1 MYYTDSV
8 SKKIRYVKEYFM
20 SLRAKL
26 ISFTT
31 LIAGIAAAVSLTVSM
46 VLMRDSME
54 EQFYKEIPGI
64 LSNISID
71 LQSDLFLGYSRAEAW
86 STNQLMLSWLK
97 DGEPEG
103 EEKEAVMRRLKEFAS
118 ESSVI
123 AAWVSSSSTKN
134 HYMTNANKE
143 VAFSVLSESD
153 SRDAWFFN
161 SLKLSDNVTFNINPS
176 KETGITGLWINAK
189 ALDGSKVLGIT
200 GVGLNL
206 SNTIENMKKAI
217 PSKNS
222 MIFLLDEDNNI
233 VVSSSND
240 NFNEKLSVHVPANT
254 TNIKGFPS
262 IKTWLKGVNQMVYSE
277 RKIGK
282 MPYKIGFL
290 APTDDFIPS
299 IIVMARWAIFLTCLV
314 ILLSIIIII
323 LFSSRI
329 VKRITGMQ
337 TTFKQIAQGDFTVR
351 MEEKNDELGKIGLYL
366 NTMAESLNSSFQTV
380 KNEALLMEN
389 VGIELSNSMVDTS
402 DATNDINKI
411 ISNAKDHTKMQA
423 LSIKKTAS
431 TMEEIIHSIN
441 TLNEQI
447 ENQAASVSM
456 SSSSIEEMVANI
468 ASITGTLEK
477 TDVAVN
483 DLSIATQDGKET
495 LQKSNNVTN
504 KIIEESGSLMEASN
518 VIQHIA
524 SQTNLLAMNAA
535 IEAAHAG
542 EAGKGFAVVADE
554 IRKLAEESSSQGK
567 NITMTLKELSV
578 GITSLSESTKIVESK
593 FNAIFELAEQVRQM
607 SNNLTE
613 AMHEQSNG
621 SNEVLRAIKEINNV
635 TQEVGES
642 SSEMLKG
649 GNLVAREM
657 EHLDEM
663 TNTIEACMDE
673 VDSGALKINNAV
685 QNVTNLTEKNNN
697 SINNL
702 VVEVKKFK
710 V

>member
-1 MYYTDSV
+1 
-8 SKKIRYVKEYFM
+8 M

-103 EEKEAVMRRLKEFAS
+103 EEKEAVMKRLKEFAS

-206 SNTIENMKKAI
+206 NNTIENMKKAI

-240 NFNEKLSVHVPANT
+240 NFNEKLSVHVPANA

-262 IKTWLKGVNQMVYSE
+262 IKTWLKGVKQMVYSE

-290 APTDDFIPS
+290 APTDDFVPS

-380 KNEALLMEN
+380 KNEALLMES
-389 VGIELSNSMVDTS
+389 VGIELSNSMIDTS
-402 DATNDINKI
+402 DATNDINKV

-504 KIIEESGSLMEASN
+504 KIIEESGSLMEASS

-649 GNLVAREM
+649 GNLVAQEM

>member
-1 MYYTDSV
+1 
-8 SKKIRYVKEYFM
+8 M

-103 EEKEAVMRRLKEFAS
+103 EEKEAVMKRLKEFAS

-206 SNTIENMKKAI
+206 NNTIENMKKAI

-240 NFNEKLSVHVPANT
+240 NFNEKLSVYIPSNA

-262 IKTWLKGVNQMVYSE
+262 IKTWLKGVKQMVYSE

-290 APTDDFIPS
+290 APTDDFVPS

-380 KNEALLMEN
+380 KNEALLMES
-389 VGIELSNSMVDTS
+389 VGIELSNSMIDTS
-402 DATNDINKI
+402 DATNDINKV

-504 KIIEESGSLMEASN
+504 KIIEESGSLMEASS

-649 GNLVAREM
+649 GNLVAQEM